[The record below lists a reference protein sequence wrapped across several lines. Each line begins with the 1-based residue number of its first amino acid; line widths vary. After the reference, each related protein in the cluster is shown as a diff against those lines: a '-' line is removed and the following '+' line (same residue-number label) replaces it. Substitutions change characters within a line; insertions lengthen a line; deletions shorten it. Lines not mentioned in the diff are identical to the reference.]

1 MVQAHI
7 IYSGVVQGVG
17 FRLTTQRKAEEL
29 HLAGWVRNL
38 SDGRVE
44 ILVQGS
50 QSSIEKFFLTI
61 QNRFQENITERKTEM
76 LPQEDADLVFFDI
89 YPTL

>member
-17 FRLTTQRKAEEL
+17 FRLTTQRKAKEL

-44 ILVQGS
+44 ILVEGQ
-50 QSSIEKFFLTI
+50 KDTI
-61 QNRFQENITERKTEM
+61 QNFILNLDHHFAEYITKKDVHFGTAGQEFRDFAIRM
-76 LPQEDADLVFFDI
+76 G
-89 YPTL
+89 